1 MKKIILCTFLAFSTL
16 FSTEYYKYEE
26 QTGNNK
32 SYFTWVLEEGEKS
45 IKIVAD
51 EDASITTLHFT
62 KNFVMYRYAFK
73 SKIEP
78 TEYVFSLN
86 KNILQ
91 ANGKVNNLEIS
102 KEYPLKTRWIQQ
114 FGFGLRP
121 FVLSEKKLMEFS
133 LLTIDKFELQK
144 MVATKEGKELVSS
157 NGKTYDTIKV
167 SLSLTGFK
175 KMFWKARLW
184 FDSETGVLVKYSA
197 NKGPNTAT
205 TTIMLQ
211 SVEKKEGSSDKVE
224 KSSEVEVEDKK

>member
-1 MKKIILCTFLAFSTL
+1 MKKIILCACLAFSSL

-26 QTGNNK
+26 QTGNKK

-51 EDASITTLHFT
+51 EDESITTLNFT

-86 KNILQ
+86 KNILT
-91 ANGKVNNLEIS
+91 ANGKVNNLQMSE
-102 KEYPLKTRWIQQ
+102 EYPLKTRWIQQ

-121 FVLSEKKLMEFS
+121 FVFSEKKSMEFT
-133 LLTIDKFELQK
+133 LLTIDKFEEQK
-144 MVATKEGKELVSS
+144 MIATKEGNELVSS
-157 NGKTYDTIKV
+157 NGKTYDTIKI

-184 FDSETGVLVKYSA
+184 YDSKTGILVKYTA
-197 NKGPNTAT
+197 NKGPNTPT

-211 SVEKKEGSSDKVE
+211 SFEKKEGSSDKEE
-224 KSSEVEVEDKK
+224 KTSSETDNK